1 MQNNM
6 NNGWGMMGGYGIWP
20 VVGALLVVFLVIAII
35 KLMNKK

>member
-20 VVGALLVVFLVIAII
+20 VVGVLLVVFLVIAII
-35 KLMNKK
+35 KLLNKK

>member
-20 VVGALLVVFLVIAII
+20 VVGVLLVVFLVIAII